1 MGVGSAILASDRAD
15 CGQVLECVLGDL
27 SAAEARAES
36 SWNLPWRR
44 CQSHGDGTALLQSYF
59 INYEINMPLP
69 GTKNPICSVLGKGM
83 MLRTG
88 A

>member
-1 MGVGSAILASDRAD
+1 MPRKSEQSEVGI
-15 CGQVLECVLGDL
+15 CLGGG
-27 SAAEARAES
+27 
-36 SWNLPWRR
+36 
-44 CQSHGDGTALLQSYF
+44 CQNHPDGTALLQSHF

-69 GTKNPICSVLGKGM
+69 GTKNPICSVLWKGM